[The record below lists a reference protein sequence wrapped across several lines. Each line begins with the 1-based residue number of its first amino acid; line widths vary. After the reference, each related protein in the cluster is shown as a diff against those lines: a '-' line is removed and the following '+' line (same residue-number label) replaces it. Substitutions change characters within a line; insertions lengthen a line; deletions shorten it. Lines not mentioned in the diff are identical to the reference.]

1 MSESW
6 EVSLQATEG
15 GSKKFWRARVEGGS
29 LYVNFGRIGTGG
41 QTQVKDLGS
50 EDKAR
55 AELDKVAGSKRRKGY
70 EDAGDAVAGTASSAS
85 TPAAAPVLAVV
96 PKAQEKAV
104 TAATLSFTSAGRT
117 IEARLRIDGGV
128 LHTEVAERF
137 AGDEAAAAALGRV
150 RKALLD
156 DGWRD
161 G

>member
-6 EVSLQATEG
+6 EVSLQVVEG
-15 GSKKFWRARVEGGS
+15 GSKKFWRARVDGGS
-29 LYVNFGRIGTGG
+29 LFVNFGRIGTGG

-50 EDKAR
+50 EAKAR

-70 EDAGDAVAGTASSAS
+70 EDAGDAVADGSSAPA
-85 TPAAAPVLAVV
+85 PAAAPVLAVV
-96 PKAQEKAV
+96 PAEKAA
-104 TAATLSFTSAGRT
+104 TAATLSFTSGGRT
-117 IEARLRIDGGV
+117 IEARLRVDGGV
-128 LHTEVAERF
+128 LRTEVAERF

>member
-6 EVSLQATEG
+6 EVSLQVVEG
-15 GSKKFWRARVEGGS
+15 GAKKFWRARVEEGS
-29 LYVNFGRIGTGG
+29 LYVNFGRIGTAG

-50 EDKAR
+50 EAKAR

-70 EDAGDAVAGTASSAS
+70 EDAGDAVAG
-85 TPAAAPVLAVV
+85 AAPVAKAPALALV
-96 PKAQEKAV
+96 PEEKAA

-117 IEARLRIDGGV
+117 IEARLQVEGGV
-128 LHTEVAERF
+128 LRTEVAERF
-137 AGDEAAAAALGRV
+137 AGDDAAAAALARV
-150 RKALLD
+150 RKTLLD

>member
-1 MSESW
+1 
-6 EVSLQATEG
+6 
-15 GSKKFWRARVEGGS
+15 VEGGS

-50 EDKAR
+50 EAKAR

-70 EDAGDAVAGTASSAS
+70 EDAGDAVAGAPAPA
-85 TPAAAPVLAVV
+85 PAAAPALAVV
-96 PKAQEKAV
+96 PKQELA
-104 TAATLSFTSAGRT
+104 TAATLSFSSGGRT
-117 IEARLRIDGGV
+117 IEARLRVEGGV
-128 LHTEVAERF
+128 LRTEVAERF

-150 RKALLD
+150 RKALVD

>member
-6 EVSLQATEG
+6 EVSLQAVEG

-50 EDKAR
+50 ETKAR

-70 EDAGDAVAGTASSAS
+70 EDAGDAVAGAPA
-85 TPAAAPVLAVV
+85 PAPVAAAAPVLAVV
-96 PKAQEKAV
+96 PEAKAA
-104 TAATLSFTSAGRT
+104 TAATLAFTSAGRT
-117 IEARLRIDGGV
+117 IEARLRVDGGV
-128 LHTEVAERF
+128 LRTEVAERF

>member
-6 EVSLQATEG
+6 EVSLQVVEG
-15 GSKKFWRARVEGGS
+15 GSKKFWRARVEGSS

-70 EDAGDAVAGTASSAS
+70 EDAGDAVAGAP
-85 TPAAAPVLAVV
+85 TPAAAPVLSVV
-96 PKAQEKAV
+96 PKQEAP
-104 TAATLSFTSAGRT
+104 TSATLSFTSAGRT
-117 IEARLRIDGGV
+117 IEARLHVEGGV
-128 LHTEVAERF
+128 LRTEVAERF
-137 AGDEAAAAALGRV
+137 AGDEAAAAALARV
-150 RKALLD
+150 RQTLLD

>member
-6 EVSLQATEG
+6 EVSLQVVEG
-15 GSKKFWRARVEGGS
+15 GSQKFWRARVEGGS

-41 QTQVKDLGS
+41 QTQVKDLGN
-50 EDKAR
+50 ETKAR

-70 EDAGDAVAGTASSAS
+70 EDAGDAVAGASA
-85 TPAAAPVLAVV
+85 PAPVAAAPVLAVV
-96 PKAQEKAV
+96 PEAKAA

-117 IEARLRIDGGV
+117 IEARLRVDAGV
-128 LHTEVAERF
+128 LRTEVAERF

>member
-6 EVSLQATEG
+6 EVSLAVIEG

-41 QTQVKDLGS
+41 QTQVKDLGT
-50 EDKAR
+50 EPKAR
-55 AELDKVAGSKRRKGY
+55 AELEKVAGSKRRKGY
-70 EDAGDAVAGTASSAS
+70 EDAGDAVAGAPA
-85 TPAAAPVLAVV
+85 PAAAPVLAVV
-96 PKAQEKAV
+96 PQATVEKAA
-104 TAATLSFTSAGRT
+104 TSATLSFSSGGRT
-117 IEARLRIDGGV
+117 IEARLRVDGGV

-156 DGWRD
+156 DGWR
-161 G
+161 

>member
-6 EVSLQATEG
+6 EVSLQVVEG

-41 QTQVKDLGS
+41 QTQVKDLGT
-50 EDKAR
+50 DAKAR
-55 AELDKVAGSKRRKGY
+55 AELDKVAGQKRRKGY
-70 EDAGDAVAGTASSAS
+70 EDAGDAVAGAPA
-85 TPAAAPVLAVV
+85 PAAAPVLAVV
-96 PKAQEKAV
+96 PEEQLA
-104 TAATLSFTSAGRT
+104 TAATLSFSSAGRT
-117 IEARLRIDGGV
+117 IEARLRVDGGV

-137 AGDEAAAAALGRV
+137 AGDEAAAAALARV
-150 RKALLD
+150 RKTLLD

>member
-6 EVSLQATEG
+6 EVSLQAVEG

-50 EDKAR
+50 ESKAR

-70 EDAGDAVAGTASSAS
+70 EDAGDAVAGGTSA
-85 TPAAAPVLAVV
+85 PVAAAAPVLAVV
-96 PKAQEKAV
+96 PEQKAV

-128 LHTEVAERF
+128 LRTEVAERF

>member
-6 EVSLQATEG
+6 EVSLQAVEG

-41 QTQVKDLGS
+41 QTQVKDLGT
-50 EDKAR
+50 ETKAR
-55 AELDKVAGSKRRKGY
+55 AELEKVAGSKRRKGY
-70 EDAGDAVAGTASSAS
+70 EDTGDAVAGSSA
-85 TPAAAPVLAVV
+85 PAPAPVLAVV
-96 PKAQEKAV
+96 PTEQAA
-104 TAATLSFTSAGRT
+104 TAATLSFSSGGRT
-117 IEARLRIDGGV
+117 IEARLQVDGGV
-128 LHTEVAERF
+128 LRTEVAERF

>member
-6 EVSLQATEG
+6 EVSLQVVEG
-15 GSKKFWRARVEGGS
+15 GSKKFWRARVEGGT

-41 QTQVKDLGS
+41 QTQVKDLGT
-50 EDKAR
+50 EAKAR

-70 EDAGDAVAGTASSAS
+70 EDAGDAVAGSA
-85 TPAAAPVLAVV
+85 PAAAPALALV
-96 PKAQEKAV
+96 PEAEKAV

-117 IEARLRIDGGV
+117 IEARLRVDGGV

-137 AGDEAAAAALGRV
+137 AGEDAAAAALARV
-150 RKALLD
+150 HKALRD

>member
-6 EVSLQATEG
+6 EVSLQAVEG

-50 EDKAR
+50 EAKAR

-70 EDAGDAVAGTASSAS
+70 EDAGDAVASGGSSSAPA
-85 TPAAAPVLAVV
+85 PAAAPVLAVV
-96 PKAQEKAV
+96 PAEKAA
-104 TAATLSFTSAGRT
+104 TAATLSFTSGGRT
-117 IEARLRIDGGV
+117 IEARLRVDGGV
-128 LHTEVAERF
+128 LRTEVAERF

>member
-6 EVSLQATEG
+6 EVSLQVVEG
-15 GSKKFWRARVEGGS
+15 GSKKFWRARVDGGS
-29 LYVNFGRIGTGG
+29 LYVNIGRIGTGG

-50 EDKAR
+50 EAKAR

-70 EDAGDAVAGTASSAS
+70 EDAGDAVGGSSSA
-85 TPAAAPVLAVV
+85 PAAAPALAVV
-96 PKAQEKAV
+96 PAEKAA
-104 TAATLSFTSAGRT
+104 TAATLSFTSGGRT

-128 LHTEVAERF
+128 LRTEVAERF

>member
-6 EVSLQATEG
+6 EVSLQAVEG

-41 QTQVKDLGS
+41 QTQVKELGS
-50 EDKAR
+50 ETKAR
-55 AELDKVAGSKRRKGY
+55 AELEKVAGSKRRKGY
-70 EDAGDAVAGTASSAS
+70 EDAGDAVAVAGASAPAS
-85 TPAAAPVLAVV
+85 VTAAPVLVVV
-96 PKAQEKAV
+96 PAEKAA

-117 IEARLRIDGGV
+117 IEARLRVDGGV
-128 LHTEVAERF
+128 LRTEVAERF

>member
-50 EDKAR
+50 EAKAR
-55 AELDKVAGSKRRKGY
+55 AELEKVAGSKRRKGY
-70 EDAGDAVAGTASSAS
+70 EDAGDAVAGAPA
-85 TPAAAPVLAVV
+85 PAAAPVLSVV
-96 PKAQEKAV
+96 PAEKAV
-104 TAATLSFTSAGRT
+104 TAATLAFSSAGRT
-117 IEARLRIDGGV
+117 IEARLRVDGGV

-137 AGDEAAAAALGRV
+137 AGDEAAAAALARV
-150 RKALLD
+150 RKTLLD